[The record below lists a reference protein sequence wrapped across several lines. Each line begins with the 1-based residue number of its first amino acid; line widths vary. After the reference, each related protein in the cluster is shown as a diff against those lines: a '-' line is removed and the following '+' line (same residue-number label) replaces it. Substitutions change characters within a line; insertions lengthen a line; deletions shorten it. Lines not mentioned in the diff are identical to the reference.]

1 MKSRIVRQILVMG
14 TAGASATVVVIL
26 ASVKVFPLKSRLC
39 RMGLATARV
48 VGTVSCDIHVGARV
62 PLVRRRPERLST
74 SGTLAPTLEFLW
86 HDAIC
91 AHGGL

>member
-1 MKSRIVRQILVMG
+1 MKSRIVRQILDMG
-14 TAGASATVVVIL
+14 MAGVSPMVVIL
-26 ASVKVFPLKSRLC
+26 ASVKLFPLKSRLC

-48 VGTVSCDIHVGARV
+48 IGTVSCDIHVGARV
-62 PLVRRRPERLST
+62 PLVCRRLERLST